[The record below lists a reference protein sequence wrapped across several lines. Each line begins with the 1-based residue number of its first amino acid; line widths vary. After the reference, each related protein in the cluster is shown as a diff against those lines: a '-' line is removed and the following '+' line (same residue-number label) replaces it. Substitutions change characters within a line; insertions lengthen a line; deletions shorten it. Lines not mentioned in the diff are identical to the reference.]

1 MRKSIA
7 LKIFSIA
14 LLLLVLMAAVTGIS
28 SRYLDRVTD
37 ESRILADYYLPIGQK
52 VNWAARHSSAELLH
66 FERFVNLRIKGAPAS
81 ALKAERKA
89 MQERGA
95 MAQRAIVDALD
106 LVRKAQADKSVSI
119 DATTLAVLGTGLP
132 QIATAHASMQE
143 AMRRVLSDGLIAEG
157 PTRAGNVLAELMDK
171 QRAAVVREISH
182 VIASIEQFSSESARR
197 ALALEQKA
205 EMLSW
210 SITALAILLGLIV
223 AAYITRELVRPLR
236 DLLLGTRAVEQG
248 NFDVRIDVRTSD
260 ELESLA
266 GSFNS
271 MIVALK
277 KKEAIQATFGKYVDP
292 RIVKNLVEDGNFA
305 SVGERRPMSV
315 MFTDLEGFTGLC
327 EQITPDAAVKFLNA
341 YFNKVSEPII
351 TKQGIIDKYLGDA
364 VMAFWGPPFTEPES
378 HARLACEAAL
388 EQLSGL
394 AEFRKTIPDII
405 GLRKGLPGVN
415 MRAGI
420 STGEVIVGNVGSERL
435 KGYTVIGD
443 TVNLAAR
450 LETACKQYGVNIILS
465 EETRAQAGD
474 AIEVRELDRI
484 RVVGKTDA
492 VSVFELLGVAGGITA
507 ETGEM
512 RDAFAAAL
520 VRYRAGD
527 IAAAR
532 ALWLECARIAPED
545 PPTRVFLAR
554 CDELGARPLPA
565 DWNGVWT
572 LSVK

>member
-1 MRKSIA
+1 
-7 LKIFSIA
+7 
-14 LLLLVLMAAVTGIS
+14 
-28 SRYLDRVTD
+28 
-37 ESRILADYYLPIGQK
+37 
-52 VNWAARHSSAELLH
+52 
-66 FERFVNLRIKGAPAS
+66 
-81 ALKAERKA
+81 
-89 MQERGA
+89 

-106 LVRKAQADKSVSI
+106 LVRKAQADKSVSV

-182 VIASIEQFSSESARR
+182 VIASIEQFSNESARR

-236 DLLLGTRAVEQG
+236 ELLLGTRAVEQG

-271 MIVALK
+271 MIVSLK
-277 KKEAIQATFGKYVDP
+277 QKEAIQATFGKYVDP
-292 RIVKNLVEDGNFA
+292 RIVKNLVEDRNFA

-315 MFTDLEGFTGLC
+315 LFADLEGFTGLC
-327 EQITPDAAVKFLNA
+327 EQITPDAALKFLNA

-351 TKQGIIDKYLGDA
+351 AKHGIIDKYIGDA
-364 VMAFWGPPFTEPES
+364 VMAFWGPPFTEPED

-388 EQLSGL
+388 EQLAGL
-394 AEFRKTIPDII
+394 TGFRKTIPDII
-405 GLRKGLPGVN
+405 GLRKGLPSVN

-443 TVNLAAR
+443 TVNLASR

-465 EETRAQAGD
+465 EETRAQARD

-492 VSVFELLGVAGGITA
+492 VSVFELLGVAGGIA
-507 ETGEM
+507 ARTGEM

-520 VRYRAGD
+520 ARYRAGD

-532 ALWLECARIAPED
+532 ALWQECARIAPED

-554 CDELGARPLPA
+554 CDELAARPLPA